1 MLKKLFFTAALSAF
15 ALWGAAQTTISGE
28 RNCGTSPMTHG
39 LKELMQTALQQ
50 MASPL
55 QEQNGLLMQKA
66 AKRSME
72 LNTPND

>member
-1 MLKKLFFTAALSAF
+1 MLKNYSLLPLSQRLPF
-15 ALWGAAQTTISGE
+15 GVRLRPQFRE